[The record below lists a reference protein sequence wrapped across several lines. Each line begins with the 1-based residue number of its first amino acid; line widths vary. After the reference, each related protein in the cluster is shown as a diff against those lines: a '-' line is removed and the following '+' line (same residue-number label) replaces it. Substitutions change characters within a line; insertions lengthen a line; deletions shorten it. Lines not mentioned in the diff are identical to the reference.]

1 MIRERGRDRLVSW
14 LLYVLLALLGLLT
27 VYPFWETVVISVSP
41 FEDYLAS
48 TVHVVPRRL
57 DFGTY
62 QHIFGLP
69 ELWRSYG
76 VTAFVTVVG
85 TLISMF
91 GTVLTAYTLS
101 KEFVGKTVVAFL
113 IVFTMF
119 FTGGLIPNYIV
130 VRDLGLTNTLWSLI
144 LPTAISTYYVIV
156 LRSFFATLP
165 RELEDA
171 ARIDGC
177 SELGTL
183 LRIVLPLSKAALAT
197 IGLFY
202 AVGYWNAFFNAV
214 MYISD
219 RSLWPLQLFLRAMLF
234 ENEAALQGGS
244 TDPYLLGAPIKMAAV
259 VVGLIPIAC
268 VYPFLQRYFV
278 KGVALGAV
286 KG

>member
-1 MIRERGRDRLVSW
+1 VSRARVGDRLVTW
-14 LLYVLLALLGLLT
+14 LLYALLALLGLLT

-41 FEDYLAS
+41 FEDYLSS
-48 TVHVVPRRL
+48 TVHLVPRRIDL
-57 DFGTY
+57 GTY
-62 QHIFGLP
+62 GHIFGLA

-76 VTAFVTVVG
+76 VTVFVTVVG

-91 GTVLTAYTLS
+91 GTVLTAYTLT
-101 KEFVGKTVVAFL
+101 KDFVGKTVVTFL

-130 VRDLGLTNTLWSLI
+130 VRDLGLTNTVWSLI

-286 KG
+286 KE

>member
-1 MIRERGRDRLVSW
+1 MRGGSASDRLVTR
-14 LLYVLLALLGLLT
+14 LLYAVLALLGLLT
-27 VYPFWETVVISVSP
+27 VYPFWETVVISVSS
-41 FEDYLAS
+41 FEDYLGS
-48 TVHVVPRRL
+48 TVHIVPRRL

-62 QHIFGLP
+62 GHILGLP

-91 GTVLTAYTLS
+91 GTVLTAYTLT
-101 KEFVGKTVVAFL
+101 KDFVGKTVVTFL

-144 LPTAISTYYVIV
+144 LPTAVSTYYVIV

-183 LRIVLPLSKAALAT
+183 IRIVLPLSKAALAT

-286 KG
+286 KE

>member
-1 MIRERGRDRLVSW
+1 MRTRSLGDRATNGVLYA
-14 LLYVLLALLGLLT
+14 LLTLLGLAT

-48 TVHVVPRRL
+48 MIHLFPRRL

-62 QHIFGLP
+62 SYIFGLS

-76 VTAFVTVVG
+76 VTLFVTVVG

-91 GTVLTAYTLS
+91 GTVLTAYVLT
-101 KEFVGKTVVAFL
+101 KDFVGRTVVTFL
-113 IVFTMF
+113 IIFTMF
-119 FTGGLIPNYIV
+119 FSGGLIPNYIL
-130 VRDLGLTNTLWSLI
+130 VRELHLTNTLWSLI
-144 LPTAISTYYVIV
+144 LPTAVSTYYVIV
-156 LRSFFATLP
+156 LRSFFVTLP

-183 LRIVLPLSKAALAT
+183 VRIVLPLSKAALAT
-197 IGLFY
+197 IALFY

-214 MYISD
+214 MFISD

-259 VVGLIPIAC
+259 MVGLIPIAC
-268 VYPFLQRYFV
+268 IYPFLQRYFV

-286 KG
+286 KE

>member
-1 MIRERGRDRLVSW
+1 
-14 LLYVLLALLGLLT
+14 
-27 VYPFWETVVISVSP
+27 
-41 FEDYLAS
+41 
-48 TVHVVPRRL
+48 
-57 DFGTY
+57 
-62 QHIFGLP
+62 
-69 ELWRSYG
+69 
-76 VTAFVTVVG
+76 
-85 TLISMF
+85 
-91 GTVLTAYTLS
+91 
-101 KEFVGKTVVAFL
+101 
-113 IVFTMF
+113 MF

-144 LPTAISTYYVIV
+144 LPTAVSTYYVIV

-286 KG
+286 KE